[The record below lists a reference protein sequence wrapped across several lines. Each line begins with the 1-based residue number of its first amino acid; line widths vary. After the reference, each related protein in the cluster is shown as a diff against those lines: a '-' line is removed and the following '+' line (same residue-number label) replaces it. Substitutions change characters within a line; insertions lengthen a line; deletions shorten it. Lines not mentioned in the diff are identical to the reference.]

1 MPTASMSTP
10 PGRQTP
16 RSPAKAPSQPFRR
29 SPSRIAILVA
39 FRPGRLWLIERSS
52 TNSLSSTQ
60 WFFVT
65 RFSRRYGTTPPK
77 LVAPMMRNW
86 RKTSKTVTFAR
97 ASATNAF
104 SSTGGLIASLM
115 ALRCVSFQSVD
126 HCSFRYPQRE
136 PVLHLILQRK
146 VELSRQLLGLVGQQF
161 PERELH
167 LEGELAHQLLML
179 AASAPQA
186 DVALAHHA
194 LAKVQLAQRQ
204 QHFFDDALIDKG
216 NAFIRRLLNHPEP
229 REYAHHGSHGGPVGG

>member
-1 MPTASMSTP
+1 MPTASMSMP

-16 RSPAKAPSQPFRR
+16 RSPAKAPSQPLRR

-39 FRPGRLWLIERSS
+39 FGPGRFWLIERSS

-60 WFFVT
+60 WFFVI

-126 HCSFRYPQRE
+126 HCSFRYTQRE

-194 LAKVQLAQRQ
+194 LAEVHLAKRQ
-204 QHFFDDALIDKG
+204 QHFLDDALVHQGD
-216 NAFIRRLLNHPEP
+216 LLVFVLLDCGQPGENPCQC
-229 REYAHHGSHGGPVGG
+229 G